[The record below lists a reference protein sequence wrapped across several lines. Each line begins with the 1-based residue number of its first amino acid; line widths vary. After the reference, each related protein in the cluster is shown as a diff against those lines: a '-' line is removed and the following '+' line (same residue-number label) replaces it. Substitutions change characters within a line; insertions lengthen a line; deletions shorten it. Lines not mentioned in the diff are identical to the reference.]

1 MTVRE
6 PTAIDSEALCLPLWE
21 LPEPKTIWERV
32 IHTVQSIFY
41 GIVARL
47 VYFLRYYDWRQT
59 ANVVATLLAETR
71 SAFFAGYWSL
81 SGNEKTFQ
89 YYGLNPTILTAE
101 EKEKPAILLLH
112 GKGSNQ
118 SVWVELA
125 KTFQKEGVPNVFTLN
140 SHDGELTDEDIP
152 LFEAKLKEISRLY
165 DGKTPEV
172 IVIGHSRGAEFSLFA
187 CLQPSTFKL
196 EEGYCTQ
203 LEKWERFRPE
213 IRMMIRLG
221 SPMLQEE
228 REALTEEM
236 LAKIFEID
244 GLRDLIIP
252 DRSLNPYYQADC
264 GHLEL
269 IYSQEVHKKIL
280 QLVES

>member
-1 MTVRE
+1 M
-6 PTAIDSEALCLPLWE
+6 PLWE
-21 LPEPKTIWERV
+21 LPEPKTLWERV
-32 IHTVQSIFY
+32 THSIQLIFY

-47 VYFLRYYDWRQT
+47 VYFFRYYDWRQT
-59 ANVVATLLAETR
+59 ANVVAALLAETR
-71 SAFFAGYWSL
+71 SALFTGYWSL
-81 SGNEKTFQ
+81 SGKEKTFQ
-89 YYGLNPTILTAE
+89 YYDLNPTILTTE
-101 EKEKPAILLLH
+101 EKEKPAILMLH

-125 KTFQKEGVPNVFTLN
+125 KTFQKDGVPNVFTLN

-152 LFEAKLKEISRLY
+152 LFEAKLEEITCLY

-187 CLQPSTFKL
+187 GLQPDTFKL

-203 LEKWERFRPE
+203 LKKWEGFRPE

-228 REALTEEM
+228 REALTDEM
-236 LAKIFEID
+236 QAKIYEID

-252 DRSLNPYYQADC
+252 DRSLDPYYQADC
-264 GHLEL
+264 GHVEL
-269 IYSQEVHKKIL
+269 LYNQDVHKKIVE
-280 QLVES
+280 LVTS